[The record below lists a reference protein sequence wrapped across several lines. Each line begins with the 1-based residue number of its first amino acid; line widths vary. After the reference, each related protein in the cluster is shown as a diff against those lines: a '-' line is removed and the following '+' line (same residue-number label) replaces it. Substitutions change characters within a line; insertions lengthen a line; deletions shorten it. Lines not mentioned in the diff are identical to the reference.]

1 MIEQMEIKKYYEDF
15 LENKPS
21 PTRKKCPPPGKLV
34 KLLRLELPE
43 KKRNEWIDHIA
54 DCSSCAREFKSIHE
68 ILKEEDIFDHKM
80 ANMVSLQDQYQAGKS
95 NFVKD
100 FLLHPSWGL
109 RAALLAVIF
118 VILSSGLFFVL
129 KTKKQVIERD
139 SILQVSRLV
148 PDDKTLALAELVF
161 QWEAVPNSAFY
172 TVEIFDDALRRIWQ
186 SKRILI
192 NRLVSSIELKGK
204 LEKGHTY
211 LWMVTSSLEIGGS
224 VESVWAKFTLKK

>member
-43 KKRNEWIDHIA
+43 KKRNEWIDHVA
-54 DCSSCAREFKSIHE
+54 DCSSCAREFRSIHE
-68 ILKEEDIFDHKM
+68 ILKEEGIFDRKM
-80 ANMVSLQDQYQAGKS
+80 ANMVLLQDQNQAGKS

-109 RAALLAVIF
+109 RAAFLAVFF

-129 KTKKQVIERD
+129 KTKKPVTERD
-139 SILQVSRLV
+139 SILQVSQLV
-148 PDDKTLALAELVF
+148 PDEKTLTLAELVF
-161 QWEAVPNSAFY
+161 QWEAVPDSAFY
-172 TVEIFDDALRRIWQ
+172 TVEIFDDSLRHIWQ
-186 SKRILI
+186 SERVLT
-192 NRLVSSIELKGK
+192 NRLVSSIELKGM
-204 LEKGHTY
+204 LEEGHTY
-211 LWMVTSSLEIGGS
+211 LWMVTSSLENGNRI
-224 VESVWAKFTLKK
+224 ESGLAKFILKK